1 MPSNDHNANI
11 LGPICFL
18 EKQLAN
24 VLRMNCFHL
33 TCNFTKVISNAD
45 VGKETEVYHAI
56 KQISEVIEVHTSYG
70 TYDIIAIVNADTN
83 EKLKGIIT
91 SRIRS
96 IPSIR
101 STLSMPVV
109 D

>member
-1 MPSNDHNANI
+1 MLINTAMQASKNKESCMPKAII
-11 LGPICFL
+11 LI
-18 EKQLAN
+18 
-24 VLRMNCFHL
+24 
-33 TCNFTKVISNAD
+33 NAD
-45 VGKETEVYHAI
+45 VGKEAEVYSSV
-56 KQISEVIEVHTSYG
+56 KQISEVVEVHTSYG

-83 EKLKGIIT
+83 ERLKEIIT

-101 STLSMPVV
+101 STLSMPIV

>member
-1 MPSNDHNANI
+1 MEIAIERFVKLRLQVAEKAQRDFVAGDHSTMPRAI
-11 LGPICFL
+11 
-18 EKQLAN
+18 
-24 VLRMNCFHL
+24 VL
-33 TCNFTKVISNAD
+33 VNAD
-45 VGKETEVYHAI
+45 VGKETEVYTSI
-56 KQISEVIEVHTSYG
+56 RQIPEVSEVHTSYG
-70 TYDIIAIVNADTN
+70 TYDIIAIVNAETN
-83 EKLKGIIT
+83 EKLKGVIT

>member
-1 MPSNDHNANI
+1 VTSYRVSLMPRAII
-11 LGPICFL
+11 L
-18 EKQLAN
+18 
-24 VLRMNCFHL
+24 V
-33 TCNFTKVISNAD
+33 NAD
-45 VGKETEVYHAI
+45 VGKEPEVYSSI
-56 KQISEVIEVHTSYG
+56 RQIPEVVEVHTSYG

-91 SRIRS
+91 TRIRS

>member
-1 MPSNDHNANI
+1 MPRAI
-11 LGPICFL
+11 
-18 EKQLAN
+18 
-24 VLRMNCFHL
+24 VL
-33 TCNFTKVISNAD
+33 VNAD
-45 VGKETEVYHAI
+45 VGKETEVYNSI
-56 KQISEVIEVHTSYG
+56 KQIPEVTEVHTSYG
-70 TYDIIAIVNADTN
+70 TYDIIAIVDADTN
-83 EKLKGIIT
+83 ERLKGIIT

>member
-1 MPSNDHNANI
+1 MPRAI
-11 LGPICFL
+11 
-18 EKQLAN
+18 
-24 VLRMNCFHL
+24 VL
-33 TCNFTKVISNAD
+33 VNAD
-45 VGKETEVYHAI
+45 VGKEPEVYTSI
-56 KQISEVIEVHTSYG
+56 KGIPEVVEVHTSYG
-70 TYDIIAIVNADTN
+70 TYDIIAIVVAETN

-91 SRIRS
+91 TRIRS

>member
-1 MPSNDHNANI
+1 VFLKKQSGEREVRNGLRLTKSDQQMPRAI
-11 LGPICFL
+11 
-18 EKQLAN
+18 
-24 VLRMNCFHL
+24 VL
-33 TCNFTKVISNAD
+33 VNAD
-45 VGKETEVYHAI
+45 VGKETEVFKAI
-56 KQISEVIEVHTSYG
+56 KQISEVTEVHTSYG

>member
-1 MPSNDHNANI
+1 MSLMPRAI
-11 LGPICFL
+11 
-18 EKQLAN
+18 
-24 VLRMNCFHL
+24 VL
-33 TCNFTKVISNAD
+33 VNAD
-45 VGKETEVYHAI
+45 VGKESEVYDSIKAI
-56 KQISEVIEVHTSYG
+56 PEVTEAYTSYG
-70 TYDIIAIVNADTN
+70 TYDIIAIVNAESN
-83 EKLKGIIT
+83 EKLKSIIT

>member
-1 MPSNDHNANI
+1 MGESNHMPRAI
-11 LGPICFL
+11 
-18 EKQLAN
+18 
-24 VLRMNCFHL
+24 VL
-33 TCNFTKVISNAD
+33 VNAD
-45 VGKETEVYHAI
+45 VGRETDVYKSI
-56 KQISEVIEVHTSYG
+56 KQIPEVTEVHTSYG
-70 TYDIIAIVNADTN
+70 TYDIIAIVNAETN

>member
-1 MPSNDHNANI
+1 MPRAI
-11 LGPICFL
+11 
-18 EKQLAN
+18 
-24 VLRMNCFHL
+24 VL
-33 TCNFTKVISNAD
+33 VNAD
-45 VGKETEVYHAI
+45 VGKENEVFASIRAIPEVKEVY
-56 KQISEVIEVHTSYG
+56 TSYG
-70 TYDIIAIVNADTN
+70 TYDIIAIVDAETN

-91 SRIRS
+91 SGIRS

>member
-1 MPSNDHNANI
+1 MVYLPEFGGMFLIPMPRAI
-11 LGPICFL
+11 
-18 EKQLAN
+18 
-24 VLRMNCFHL
+24 VL
-33 TCNFTKVISNAD
+33 VNAD
-45 VGKETEVYHAI
+45 VGKETEVYSSI
-56 KQISEVIEVHTSYG
+56 RGIPEVTEAYTSYG
-70 TYDIIAIVNADTN
+70 TYDIIAIVDAESN

>member
-1 MPSNDHNANI
+1 VFAI
-11 LGPICFL
+11 LPRAI
-18 EKQLAN
+18 
-24 VLRMNCFHL
+24 VL
-33 TCNFTKVISNAD
+33 VNAD
-45 VGKETEVYHAI
+45 VGKE
-56 KQISEVIEVHTSYG
+56 SEVFASIRSIPEVAEAYTSYG